1 MKYQIGHKFGKLT
14 VVEEESN
21 FITEGGY
28 PYLRYKCQCEC
39 GNFVFA
45 RKSQLKSSRVVSCG
59 CIIRTKDGIIHERHK
74 HYGTQIYQSWFAMKS
89 RCMDTKNAMYK
100 NYGERGIS
108 VCDKW
113 LSFAGFFDDMGS
125 SYIKDYSIDRID
137 NNIGYCKENC
147 RWADDSTQAYNQ
159 RMSSKNKSGKTGVSW
174 HKTTKRWRVKFI
186 EPETKVEIVEF
197 YDYLWDAIYSRMEL
211 EQKYHGYVK
220 E

>member
-1 MKYQIGHKFGKLT
+1 LKYQIGHEFGKLT

-45 RKSQLKSSRVVSCG
+45 RKSQLKSNRVVSCG
-59 CIIRTKDGIIHERHK
+59 CIIRTKDGTIHERHE

-89 RCMDTKNAMYK
+89 RCLDTNNNAYE
-100 NYGERGIS
+100 NYGGRGIS

-113 LSFAGFFDDMGS
+113 LSFSGFYEDMGS
-125 SYIKDYSIDRID
+125 SYIENYSIDRID
-137 NNIGYCKENC
+137 NNLGYSKENC
-147 RWADDSTQAYNQ
+147 RWSDIDTQAYNK
-159 RMSSKNKSGKTGVSW
+159 RLSSSNKSGKTGVCWKKNTSE
-174 HKTTKRWRVKFI
+174 WRVKFV
-186 EPETKVEIVEF
+186 EPKTKVQIIKAF
-197 YDYLWDAIYSRMEL
+197 KYIWDAIYYRMLL